1 MIEQDE
7 QVARA
12 RAGMIRDYWA
22 RRGYDVAVSIEFV
35 PGIHTRANRL
45 RTERLDP
52 HWKIVTDLVNG
63 TPRRKLGRSAA

>member
-1 MIEQDE
+1 MIDRDE
-7 QVARA
+7 QIARA

-22 RRGYDVAVSIEFV
+22 RRGYDVTVSVEYV
-35 PGIHTRANRL
+35 PGIHPRANRL

-63 TPRRKLGRSAA
+63 TPRRRLRRRAA